1 MVSSCSQNTYP
12 VGFHMEADRVQGEGF
27 KFSRPFKGKYYD
39 VTPFVS
45 TKMFKQYAS
54 FLNPDGS
61 YGVVFLVEDE
71 YRMRLYSQTQA
82 HIGQTMLP
90 TVNGLGMEV
99 LKITTPIRDGKLVIW
114 GGLNGYDLK
123 MINETVEA
131 GNIAIE
137 KTRFLDKDP
146 RPRPKIDKKRKT
158 PSRDLIRGDSKHAE
172 NPSID
177 IPEG

>member
-1 MVSSCSQNTYP
+1 
-12 VGFHMEADRVQGEGF
+12 
-27 KFSRPFKGKYYD
+27 
-39 VTPFVS
+39 
-45 TKMFKQYAS
+45 MFKQYAS